1 MLRRVRCASLRG
13 HQRIWHMWKDQ
24 RGLLLRRQVSLNKR
38 KAMREQK
45 SSLWERLKICWSVLT
60 KKNYIY
66 LGMSNRPFVFNKR
79 GMYVGLNRRK
89 FCSYSCVTYD
99 YEFETKEGKTN
110 LHDFMWERM
119 GSLSKLAQEGKI

>member
-1 MLRRVRCASLRG
+1 
-13 HQRIWHMWKDQ
+13 
-24 RGLLLRRQVSLNKR
+24 
-38 KAMREQK
+38 MREQK

-66 LGMSNRPFVFNKR
+66 LGMSNRPFVFDKK

-99 YEFETKEGKTN
+99 YEFETREGKTN

>member
-1 MLRRVRCASLRG
+1 
-13 HQRIWHMWKDQ
+13 
-24 RGLLLRRQVSLNKR
+24 
-38 KAMREQK
+38 MREQK

-119 GSLSKLAQEGKI
+119 GSLSKLAQEGNI

>member
-1 MLRRVRCASLRG
+1 
-13 HQRIWHMWKDQ
+13 
-24 RGLLLRRQVSLNKR
+24 
-38 KAMREQK
+38 MREQK

-66 LGMSNRPFVFNKR
+66 LGMSNRPFVFDKE

-119 GSLSKLAQEGKI
+119 GYMSKLAQEGKI